1 MKRDKYYFIVA
12 IFLISFASSTS
23 IWSQSF
29 TKDVF
34 VNRRQ
39 ILMEKIKDGIA
50 VFQNYGYSKRTND
63 TYYYP
68 FRSNSNFYYLS
79 GFEEPDAAFLLIP
92 GEEKKFIM
100 FVKPKNAM
108 SSMWYGEVPGIE
120 GAMQIYGADTAY
132 ALNRFSEVLQYYLQG
147 KKKIYYDIQNEE
159 LGKVINVAPEQ
170 AFDVNDFV
178 YEMRVIKDSTE
189 IKLIRKAVE
198 ISCKAH
204 LEAMKAIQPG
214 MFEYEI
220 AAIFS
225 YIFETNGSHSKA
237 YESLVS
243 AGVNSTIYHYSSLI
257 GKAEDGDMVLMD
269 MGAEFNN
276 YASDITR
283 VVPANGKFT
292 KEQREIYEIAL
303 AMHDAVIANMKPGN
317 TLRECSKISEEI
329 AKEGLFKLD
338 LITDRN
344 TDWQHYLF
352 YYPFIGHPIGLD
364 VHDVGL
370 DNIYSKDSPPLEPG
384 MVFAIE
390 PSVEIGENLVDA
402 FRIYVAK
409 KFSISKEEID
419 SFLKEI
425 KPVFEK
431 YKKIGVYVED
441 DILITGNGNE
451 VLSADL
457 PRTVTEIEKVMSEK
471 SFLNRE

>member
-1 MKRDKYYFIVA
+1 MTSVRTALELALGKLPEAELDSLVEVVNTNFYPGGSIVCYEGEREY
-12 IFLISFASSTS
+12 IFYIIQEGEVA
-23 IWSQSF
+23 F
-29 TKDVF
+29 TKKMGEGE
-34 VNRRQ
+34 Q
-39 ILMEKIKDGIA
+39 
-50 VFQNYGYSKRTND
+50 
-63 TYYYP
+63 
-68 FRSNSNFYYLS
+68 FRHLS
-79 GFEEPDAAFLLIP
+79 RLAT
-92 GEEKKFIM
+92 
-100 FVKPKNAM
+100 
-108 SSMWYGEVPGIE
+108 
-120 GAMQIYGADTAY
+120 AD
-132 ALNRFSEVLQYYLQG
+132 
-147 KKKIYYDIQNEE
+147 
-159 LGKVINVAPEQ
+159 
-170 AFDVNDFV
+170 
-178 YEMRVIKDSTE
+178 
-189 IKLIRKAVE
+189 
-198 ISCKAH
+198 
-204 LEAMKAIQPG
+204 
-214 MFEYEI
+214 
-220 AAIFS
+220 
-225 YIFETNGSHSKA
+225 
-237 YESLVS
+237 
-243 AGVNSTIYHYSSLI
+243 
-257 GKAEDGDMVLMD
+257 
-269 MGAEFNN
+269 
-276 YASDITR
+276 
-283 VVPANGKFT
+283 
-292 KEQREIYEIAL
+292 
-303 AMHDAVIANMKPGN
+303 GN

-329 AKEGLFKLD
+329 AKEGLFKLG
-338 LITDRN
+338 LITNRN